1 MRRVEMGRLGLAVG
15 LEGGLRYRGQ
25 PLPPDVTR
33 VFVEGLGYRSLR
45 GLLAEDLLFLAGIDS
60 RQAALDLVGKAI
72 YLDEDQLPP
81 LEEGQ
86 FYYFQLVDQPVWVN
100 GVQVGRVVSVEEAG
114 PQDLLRLDLGDSHQP
129 LVPLQAPYVRV
140 VARGIESDP
149 IPGLLEP

>member
-1 MRRVEMGRLGLAVG
+1 MRRVEIGRLGLAVG

-25 PLPPDVTR
+25 PLPRGVVR

-45 GLLAEDLLFLAGIDS
+45 GPVAEDLLTLAGIDS

-72 YLDEDQLPP
+72 FLDEDQLPP

-86 FYYFQLVDQPVWVN
+86 YYYFQLVDQPVWVD
-100 GVQVGRVVSVEEAG
+100 GEEVGRVVAVEEAG
-114 PQDLLRLDLGDSHQP
+114 PQDLLRLDLGQPYQP

-140 VARGIESDP
+140 VDRGVEIDP
-149 IPGLLEP
+149 IPGLFEP

>member
-25 PLPPDVTR
+25 PLPPDVVR
-33 VFVEGLGYRSLR
+33 VFVEDLGYRSLR
-45 GLLAEDLLFLAGIDS
+45 GPVAVDLLFLAGIDS

-72 YLDEDQLPP
+72 FLDEDQLPP
-81 LEEGQ
+81 LEQGQ
-86 FYYFQLVDQPVWVN
+86 YYYFQLVGQPVWVD
-100 GVQVGRVVSVEEAG
+100 GVEVGRVVSVEEAG
-114 PQDLLRLDLGDSHQP
+114 PQDLLRLDLGRPHQP

-140 VARGIESDP
+140 VAQGIEVDP